1 MTTVRL
7 ILAGILIA
15 ANSHAVPIPYY
26 TPQTLA
32 SRVMAGELFH
42 PGENPRGPE
51 FYKTLGQAGRNIG
64 CGAKFWL
71 AANGVPGKVFHA
83 GLIGTG
89 IVEVELLA
97 DRPAEIRSGMF
108 SDSVPQKFYGVASF
122 TRGRGDIHPWQ
133 AVPDVLGLSL
143 GLDIGGR
150 WVAMTMTASGGAF
163 GRTHLAFSDLA
174 GFTGFAGNW
183 AHYLTGWA
191 PAIVQSVADR
201 LGSLAGEGLFVFRHP
216 ISGLFVLLPAALNN
230 GPVRSSPYLGYGNIG
245 FGSGHAYLLDETV
258 PLSQRRAFKYGVRLV
273 DNEANAQIL
282 KERAGFWNY
291 TKAAVQGVFK
301 SQAISDDFRHWNR
314 MRDIEFELYI
324 QLDDPSTPS
333 RTPIEDPRWRW
344 KTEVIP
350 VARIKL
356 LQELPVTDRGQGVG
370 LADVNLANDVRTFAD
385 KMSFNPGFGMH
396 IPLGDLGVGRGIGA
410 VMGRP
415 RAGAPSERE
424 AGSYWTSQQMRGA
437 VGFSSGDLEMAEI
450 EAFTR
455 QLGSLHSRYQLHRP

>member
-1 MTTVRL
+1 MTGLRL
-7 ILAGILIA
+7 VLAGVLFA
-15 ANSHAVPIPYY
+15 ANSHAAPVPYY

-32 SRVMAGELFH
+32 SRVMATEVFH
-42 PGENPRGPE
+42 PGENHRGPE

-71 AANGVPGKVFHA
+71 AANGVPGKVFHG
-83 GLIGTG
+83 GLVGTG
-89 IVEVELLA
+89 MVEVELLA

-108 SDSVPQKFYGVASF
+108 SDSVPQKFYGIASF
-122 TRGRGDIHPWQ
+122 TRGRGDMHPWQ
-133 AVPDVLGLSL
+133 ALPDVLGLSL

-163 GRTHLAFSDLA
+163 GKTHLEFSDLA
-174 GFTGFAGNW
+174 GFTGFAGSW
-183 AHYLTGWA
+183 AQYLTGWA
-191 PAIVQSVADR
+191 PSIVQSAAGR
-201 LGSLAGEGLFVFRHP
+201 LGGMAGEGLFILRHP
-216 ISGLFVLLPAALNN
+216 LSGLFVLAPATINN
-230 GPVRSSPYLGYGNIG
+230 GPVRSSPYLGYGNVG
-245 FGSGHAYLLDETV
+245 FGSGHAYLLDESV
-258 PLSQRRAFKYGVRLV
+258 PFSRRRAFKYGVRLV

-291 TKAAVQGVFK
+291 TKAAFQGVFK
-301 SQAISDDFRHWNR
+301 SKAISDDFHHWNR

-324 QLDDPSTPS
+324 QLDDPLTPEN
-333 RTPIEDPRWRW
+333 TPIEDPRWRW

-370 LADVNLANDVRTFAD
+370 IADVNLANDLRTFAD
-385 KMSFNPGFGMH
+385 RMSFNPGFGLH
-396 IPLGDLGVGRGIGA
+396 IPLGDLGVGRGVGA

-415 RAGAPSERE
+415 RPGSPTGSET
-424 AGSYWTSQQMRGA
+424 GSYWKSQQMRGA

-450 EAFTR
+450 ESFTR
-455 QLGSLHSRYQLHRP
+455 QLGSLHSRYRASAP